1 MATNR
6 EITINKLI
14 ISEKVFIK
22 SIGDYRYK
30 VVTGAHWTC
39 TLTDSDTSVQQKVN
53 GTTYFQYPDDP
64 DGFEEY
70 SNLTKTN
77 ILSWLDGHKD
87 IEYAISKIIGKFNR
101 AVANVGNLTPAIVD
115 FDSLPD

>member
-53 GTTYFQYPDDP
+53 GTTYFQYPDGP

-70 SNLTKTN
+70 SNLTKTKV
-77 ILSWLDGHKD
+77 LSWLDKD
-87 IEYAISKIIGKFNR
+87 IEYAISKIIDKFNR
-101 AVANVGNLTPAIVD
+101 AVANAANLTPATVD